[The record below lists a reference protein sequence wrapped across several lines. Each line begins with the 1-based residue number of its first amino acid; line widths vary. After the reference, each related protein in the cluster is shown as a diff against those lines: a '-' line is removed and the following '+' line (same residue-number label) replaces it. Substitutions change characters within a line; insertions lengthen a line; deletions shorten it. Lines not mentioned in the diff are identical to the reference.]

1 MKVACVLVVE
11 SLAAEGEWREEGEE
25 TTEELDERRNWR
37 KVS

>member
-11 SLAAEGEWREEGEE
+11 SLAAERKWREEGEE
-25 TTEELDERRNWR
+25 TTEALAGGRNWR